1 MNAFSRRYSR
11 PFDPFD
17 LSLPGFWRDASAW
30 WLTKAGT
37 DRRLAAAA
45 QSRRDAFL
53 AEAYADL
60 KQARDRAEKAR
71 EYGHR
76 LP

>member
-1 MNAFSRRYSR
+1 MNAYVARYHAD
-11 PFDPFD
+11 FDPFRMAP
-17 LSLPGFWRDASAW
+17 SAFWRDAAAW
-30 WLTKAGT
+30 WLAKAGA

-45 QSRRDAFL
+45 LNRRAAFV

-60 KQARDRAEKAR
+60 RQARDRAEKAR

>member
-17 LSLPGFWRDASAW
+17 VSLPGFWRNASAW
-30 WLTKAGT
+30 WLTKAGA

-45 QSRRDAFL
+45 LSRRGAFL
-53 AEAYADL
+53 AEARADL